1 MAWALEGLTVCLTPL
16 ACLGLISRPLAIVFH
31 TLPHEAKLY
40 LATSPS
46 IQVRGTLRST
56 LALCVLVVS
65 KRGPL
70 GN

>member
-16 ACLGLISRPLAIVFH
+16 ACPGLISRPLAIVFH
-31 TLPHEAKLY
+31 TLPHETKLY

-46 IQVRGTLRST
+46 IQVRGT